1 MRRLTVI
8 SLGGNGIDVIV
19 IFKGRRKDYGY

>member
-1 MRRLTVI
+1 MRRLAVI
-8 SLGGNGIDVIV
+8 SLGGGGTDVIV